1 MANLLYAEYNT
12 GCSPYWTS
20 DTYGV
25 GDYHYGEGAVLAC
38 YYADLEPNTT
48 YTIQRIDTSTRFRV
62 ALSSQDLKYLSAS
75 SSTVISS
82 PFSWGYK
89 ADDSN
94 PVTFTTTAT
103 ATHLVVYYTN
113 NSEYNTRVMLN
124 EGSSIEPYETP
135 TRYFKNHWRLIN
147 GKLINNDLP
156 EPIEEALSEPYP
168 ASLWRLDSD
177 DILTL
182 NNEDWSPFPEPLDYL
197 TPPYPATIWYVD
209 TDYDL
214 KNALLPEPT
223 LKAFMYPYPAS
234 LWYLEDEDLI
244 LLNIFLPD
252 EILIPPEPEGGAFYN
267 AESLE
272 YVKIPRTVTSI
283 GPDSFNG
290 TKLKKVC
297 ISRNCKY
304 YPSSFPSGC
313 EVTFYEDMYDEK
325 YRITVS
331 GKNSYRYTDTITHD
345 EESTTSEIP

>member
-89 ADDSN
+89 ADSSN
-94 PVTFTTTAT
+94 PITFTTTAT
-103 ATHLVVYYTN
+103 AIHLVVYYTN

-124 EGSSIEPYETP
+124 EGSSIEPYEAP

-156 EPIEEALSEPYP
+156 EPIES
-168 ASLWRLDSD
+168 
-177 DILTL
+177 
-182 NNEDWSPFPEPLDYL
+182 NL
-197 TPPYPATIWYVD
+197 TPPYPASMWRLD
-209 TDYDL
+209 SDNDL
-214 KNALLPEPT
+214 VTLLLPEALDSFTP
-223 LKAFMYPYPAS
+223 PYPAS
-234 LWYLEDEDLI
+234 MWYLDENNKLMNS
-244 LLNIFLPD
+244 LLPD
-252 EILIPPEPEGGAFYN
+252 VLPLGAF
-267 AESLE
+267 ALTTELQEIRLPESLE
-272 YVKIPRTVTSI
+272 EI
-283 GPDSFNG
+283 GPEAFYGSAIRRVTIPNNQC
-290 TKLKKVC
+290 T
-297 ISRNCKY
+297 Y
-304 YPSSFPSGC
+304 YATSFPPDC
-313 EVTFYEDMYDEK
+313 VVTGGHLIK
-325 YRITVS
+325 
-331 GKNSYRYTDTITHD
+331 
-345 EESTTSEIP
+345 

>member
-1 MANLLYAEYNT
+1 MANLLYVEYNT

-25 GDYHYGEGAVLAC
+25 DDYHYGEGAVLAC

-89 ADDSN
+89 ADSSDAI
-94 PVTFTTTAT
+94 TFTTTAT

-124 EGSSIEPYETP
+124 EGSSIEPYEAP

-147 GKLINNDLP
+147 GELINNDLP
-156 EPIEEALSEPYP
+156 EPIENNLIHPYP

-182 NNEDWSPFPEPLDYL
+182 NSEDWSPFPEPMEYF
-197 TPPYPATIWYVD
+197 TPPYPASMWYLD
-209 TDYDL
+209 ENNKL
-214 KNALLPEPT
+214 MNSLLP
-223 LKAFMYPYPAS
+223 
-234 LWYLEDEDLI
+234 DV
-244 LLNIFLPD
+244 LPM
-252 EILIPPEPEGGAFYN
+252 GAF
-267 AESLE
+267 ALTTELQEIRLPESLE
-272 YVKIPRTVTSI
+272 EI
-283 GPDSFNG
+283 GPEAFYGSAIRHVTIPNNQC
-290 TKLKKVC
+290 T
-297 ISRNCKY
+297 Y
-304 YPSSFPSGC
+304 YATSFPPGC
-313 EVTFYEDMYDEK
+313 VVTGGHLIE
-325 YRITVS
+325 
-331 GKNSYRYTDTITHD
+331 
-345 EESTTSEIP
+345 